1 MSPIGDT
8 AIRKGRNFCR
18 LERRS
23 IDMIRSKALLLNQKF
38 VVLQFSIRDLRYF
51 SGINGVSS
59 YPFINNRKIQQYPAF
74 SAKSHLNFSIFY
86 NLQAQTKAMSG
97 EGDKK
102 ALIVDYNDLLEAQK
116 DNSVLI
122 IDVRE
127 QDEIN
132 KTGKLPGS
140 IHIPMADV
148 SNLLSSLSED
158 AFKEKF
164 GKAKPAKDTKIILSC
179 HAGRRSAKVQEEI
192 QKLGYESAYNYVG
205 GWMDWESKQK
215 V

>member
-1 MSPIGDT
+1 MLPAHVPHWRYSHKERKEGGTEYVVAMSPIGDT

-74 SAKSHLNFSIFY
+74 S
-86 NLQAQTKAMSG
+86 
-97 EGDKK
+97 
-102 ALIVDYNDLLEAQK
+102 V
-116 DNSVLI
+116 
-122 IDVRE
+122 
-127 QDEIN
+127 
-132 KTGKLPGS
+132 
-140 IHIPMADV
+140 ADV